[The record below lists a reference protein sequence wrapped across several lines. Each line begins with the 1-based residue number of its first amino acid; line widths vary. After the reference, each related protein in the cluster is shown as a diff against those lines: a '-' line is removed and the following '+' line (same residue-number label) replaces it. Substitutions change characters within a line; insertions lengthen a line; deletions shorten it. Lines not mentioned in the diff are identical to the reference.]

1 MIMKG
6 LTDLD
11 AIMLEYEASE
21 RGKAD
26 KDEFGMEAAFA
37 WLDSQLKKDFPD
49 DEEARYYAKDNATEM
64 FQWGFRIGFLC
75 GNREMVRRLTLGT
88 SEQGKAG

>member
-1 MIMKG
+1 MKG

-21 RGKAD
+21 RCTAD
-26 KDEFGMEAAFA
+26 REEFGMEAGFA

-49 DEEARYYAKDNATEM
+49 DEEARYYAQDNATEM

-75 GNREMVRRLTLGT
+75 GNREMVRRLLLGT
-88 SEQGKAG
+88 SQQGKAG

>member
-1 MIMKG
+1 MSYVPE
-6 LTDLD
+6 LE
-11 AIMLEYEASE
+11 AILMEYQTSE
-21 RGKAD
+21 RGKAE
-26 KDEFGMEAAFA
+26 KDEFGMETAFER
-37 WLDSQLKKDFPD
+37 LNKQLEKDFPD
-49 DEEARYYAKDNATEM
+49 DEKARYYAQDNATEM

>member
-1 MIMKG
+1 MKG

-21 RGKAD
+21 RGEAD
-26 KDEFGMEAAFA
+26 RNEFGMKAAFA
-37 WLDSQLKKDFPD
+37 WFNSQLERDFPD
-49 DEEARYYAKDNATEM
+49 DETARYYAQDNGTEM